1 MKKIL
6 FISTAVLCS
15 LTACEDYNDQFNIE
29 SPIQDIKDGLAIA
42 LTSGDYSSIA
52 SNETNMALALSKDPE
67 DSTYV
72 KALNAIGENGYFANK
87 TEAEWFLPAFIT
99 NKYPQADAGSRFVVS
114 YNMYKAPSE
123 YMADFKK
130 ISEYTL
136 TNTDYRNVWSGAS
149 TATYLSPSTLSKLPE
164 VLSSRINDVNE
175 GDMVAVNYAYSE
187 FEPST
192 GGSVIPVVYQQ
203 IDYFEGEAG
212 NYVIAAKANDGN
224 YYPFG
229 KLEKESYNYGYM
241 NPSAITVTDGIISS
255 DDGSNQVVTIEE
267 GSEGYTLLN
276 GWAKYIYMSG
286 TYNNFNVS
294 TSLPTEGGEWSIEA
308 NGDGTFKLKNIEKNK
323 TVKLTYLEKEKKY
336 SYGCYPASSYSYF
349 EDTMKEETGLF
360 TIKDVTLPEGSSYVW
375 KHDNYGYYKASAYV
389 GGVNLPSES
398 WLVST
403 QPIDLAETEKPALKF
418 NFAFNFLSGN
428 DAKEF
433 FNVKISTDYIGDV
446 KTATWIDLDYDGS
459 QFNGWNFTGQSIDL
473 SQFIGQKITLAFV
486 YKSTDQCAPTAEIKN
501 VAIEK
506 APYWDV
512 CFFKEVPESET
523 AAQMLK
529 MSRAS
534 GAYANTAALY
544 VYREGEW
551 VEYTNDDVNV
561 KVADP
566 ALYAEVGADYIARP
580 DNVFPIYLTQ
590 NYPFAARGDKAV
602 VIYRSSS
609 KAVSAKEYAFTAGWV
624 AVENYSKRTTI
635 FVKEADG
642 NYITQAGVYLDE
654 SLLNNDDGG
663 FIVKDILLTGVNY
676 VWSLDSRYGWKASGY
691 LGDTNYPT
699 ESWLLTPA
707 IDLSEAITPQLSFD
721 AAVNFLSGAN
731 LADHV
736 GIKVSVD
743 YTDDV
748 KKCNWT
754 DIELDASQWPIG
766 NSWDFSAVGP
776 YDLSA
781 YVGQIVHIAFVY
793 KSTKDTAPTLEVQNV
808 LVSEAE

>member
-1 MKKIL
+1 
-6 FISTAVLCS
+6 
-15 LTACEDYNDQFNIE
+15 
-29 SPIQDIKDGLAIA
+29 
-42 LTSGDYSSIA
+42 
-52 SNETNMALALSKDPE
+52 
-67 DSTYV
+67 
-72 KALNAIGENGYFANK
+72 
-87 TEAEWFLPAFIT
+87 
-99 NKYPQADAGSRFVVS
+99 
-114 YNMYKAPSE
+114 
-123 YMADFKK
+123 MADFKNL
-130 ISEYTL
+130 SEYTL
-136 TNTDYRNVWSGAS
+136 TNTDYRNVWNGAS
-149 TATYLSPSTLSKLPE
+149 TATYLSPSTLRQIPS
-164 VLSSRINDVNE
+164 VLESRIEDPQE

-187 FEPST
+187 FEPGA
-192 GGSVIPVVYQQ
+192 GGGVVPVVYQQ
-203 IDYFEGEAG
+203 INEFDGEAG

-229 KLEKESYNYGYM
+229 KLDD
-241 NPSAITVTDGIISS
+241 PSEPFGFIYPDAISVTDGIISS
-255 DDGSNQVVTIEE
+255 DNGTDQVITIEE

-276 GWAKYIYMSG
+276 TNMQYIYMDE
-286 TYNNFNVS
+286 THDNFNFT
-294 TSLPTEGGEWSIEA
+294 TSLPTEGGEWAIES
-308 NGDGTFKLKNIEKNK
+308 NGDGTFKLKNIERGK
-323 TVKLTYLEKEKKY
+323 TVKLTLYKE
-336 SYGCYPASSYSYF
+336 SYSFGSYAASRYTYF
-349 EDTMKEETGLF
+349 EDPMAEETGLF
-360 TIKDVTLPEGSSYVW
+360 TIKDVTLPEGSTYVW
-375 KHDNYGYYKASAYV
+375 KHDDYGYYKASAYV
-389 GGVNLPSES
+389 GGKNLPS
-398 WLVST
+398 
-403 QPIDLAETEKPALKF
+403 ALKF
-418 NFAFNFLSGN
+418 DFAFNFLNGN
-428 DAKEF
+428 NASDFMK
-433 FNVKISTDYIGDV
+433 VKVSTDYAGDV
-446 KTATWIDLDYDGS
+446 KTATWTDLTYDGS
-459 QFNGWNFTGQSIDL
+459 KFNGWNFIAQNVDL
-473 SQFIGQKITLAFV
+473 AQYAGKKITLAFA
-486 YKSTDQCAPTAEIKN
+486 YTSTDQCAPTAEIKN
-501 VAIEK
+501 LAIVN
-506 APYWDV
+506 AQYWDV
-512 CFFKEVPESET
+512 CLFKEVPESEI

-544 VYREGEW
+544 VYREGAW

-566 ALYAEVGADYIARP
+566 ALYAEVGAYYIVRP
-580 DNVFPIYLTQ
+580 DNIFPIYLTQ

-602 VIYRSSS
+602 VIYRNSSN
-609 KAVSAKEYAFTAGWV
+609 AVSAKEYAFTAGWV

-691 LGDTNYPT
+691 LGTNYPT

-707 IDLSEAITPQLSFD
+707 IDLSEAITPQLSLD

-808 LVSEAE
+808 LVNEAE

>member
-1 MKKIL
+1 MKKIIL
-6 FISTAVLCS
+6 MSTVLLAGLS
-15 LTACEDYNDQFNIE
+15 ACEDYNDQFNID
-29 SPIQDIKDGLAIA
+29 SSLTDVKTGVTIQLASSDYGTIA
-42 LTSGDYSSIA
+42 GMEA
-52 SNETNMALALSKDPE
+52 NKELALSKDPE
-67 DSTYV
+67 GQTYV
-72 KALNAIGENGYFANK
+72 AALEAIGENKYFADA
-87 TEAEWFLPAFIT
+87 TEAEWYLPAFIDY
-99 NKYPQADAGSRFVVS
+99 KYPNADTGSRISVQ
-114 YNMYKAPSE
+114 YNMYRGQSG
-123 YMADFKK
+123 YLADFKK
-130 ISEYTL
+130 ISDYTL
-136 TNTDYRNVWSGAS
+136 TNNDYRSVWNGTS
-149 TATYLSPSTLSKLPE
+149 TATYLSPSTLRQIPS
-164 VLSSRINDVNE
+164 VLESRMENPQE

-187 FEPST
+187 FEPGA
-192 GGSVIPVVYQQ
+192 GGGVIPVVYQQ
-203 IDYFEGEAG
+203 VNTFDGEAG

-229 KLEKESYNYGYM
+229 KLDNPDEPYGYIY
-241 NPSAITVTDGIISS
+241 PDAITVTDGIISS
-255 DDGSNQVVTIEE
+255 DNGSEQVVTIEE

-276 GWAKYIYMSG
+276 TNMQYIYMSG
-286 TYNNFNVS
+286 TFDSFNFSASV
-294 TSLPTEGGEWSIEA
+294 PTEGGEWSIEA
-308 NGDGTFKLKNIEKNK
+308 NGDGTFKLKNIEKDK
-323 TVKLTYLEKEKKY
+323 TVKLTLYKDSY
-336 SYGCYPASSYSYF
+336 SYGSYAASRYTYV
-349 EDTMKEETGLF
+349 EDAMKEESKLF
-360 TIKDVTLPEGSSYVW
+360 TIKDVTLPEGSTYVW
-375 KHDNYGYYKASAYV
+375 KHDDYGYYKASAYV
-389 GGVNLPSES
+389 GGKNLPSES
-398 WLVST
+398 WLVSSE
-403 QPIDLAETEKPALKF
+403 IDLSEAQNPALKF
-418 NFAFNFLSGN
+418 DFAFNFLNGN
-428 DAKEF
+428 NASDFMK
-433 FNVKISTDYIGDV
+433 VKVSTDYAGDV
-446 KTATWIDLDYDGS
+446 KTATWTDLTYDGS
-459 QFNGWNFTGQSIDL
+459 KFNGWNFIAQNVDL
-473 SQFIGQKITLAFV
+473 AQYAGKKITLAFA
-486 YKSTDQCAPTAEIKN
+486 YTSTDQCAPTAEIKN
-501 VAIEK
+501 LAIVN
-506 APYWDV
+506 AQYWDV
-512 CFFKEVPESET
+512 CLFKEVPESEI

-551 VEYTNDDVNV
+551 VEYTNDNVNV

-566 ALYAEVGADYIARP
+566 ALYAEVGVDYIARP

-590 NYPFAARGDKAV
+590 KYPFAARGDKAV

-609 KAVSAKEYAFTAGWV
+609 DAVSAKEYAFTAGWA
-624 AVENYSKRTTI
+624 AVENNSKRTTI

-642 NYITQAGVYLDE
+642 SYITQAGVYLDE

-663 FIVKDILLTGVNY
+663 FVAQNISMTGVNY

-691 LGDTNYPT
+691 LGTNYPT

-731 LADHV
+731 LSDHV

-781 YVGQIVHIAFVY
+781 YVGQIVHVAFVY
-793 KSTKDTAPTLEVQNV
+793 KSTKDTAPTWEVQNV

>member
-15 LTACEDYNDQFNIE
+15 LTACEDYNDQFNID

-52 SNETNMALALSKDPE
+52 SNEANIALALSKDPE

-72 KALNAIGENGYFANK
+72 KALKAVGDNGYFANK

-123 YMADFKK
+123 YMADFKNL
-130 ISEYTL
+130 SEYTL
-136 TNTDYRNVWSGAS
+136 TNTDYRNVWNGAS
-149 TATYLSPSTLSKLPE
+149 TATYLSPSTLRQIPS
-164 VLSSRINDVNE
+164 VLESRIEDPQE

-187 FEPST
+187 FEPGA
-192 GGSVIPVVYQQ
+192 GGGVVPVVYQQ
-203 IDYFEGEAG
+203 INDFEGEAG

-229 KLEKESYNYGYM
+229 KLDD
-241 NPSAITVTDGIISS
+241 PSEPFGFIYPDAISVTDGIISS
-255 DDGSNQVVTIEE
+255 DNGTDQVITIEE

-276 GWAKYIYMSG
+276 TNMQYIYMDE
-286 TYNNFNVS
+286 THDNFNFT
-294 TSLPTEGGEWSIEA
+294 TSLPTEGGEWAIES
-308 NGDGTFKLKNIEKNK
+308 NGDGTFKLKNIERGK
-323 TVKLTYLEKEKKY
+323 TVKLTLYKE
-336 SYGCYPASSYSYF
+336 SYSFGSYAASRYTYF
-349 EDTMKEETGLF
+349 EDPMAEETGLF
-360 TIKDVTLPEGSSYVW
+360 TIKDVTLPEGSTYVW
-375 KHDNYGYYKASAYV
+375 KHDDYGYYKASAYV
-389 GGVNLPSES
+389 GGKNLPSES
-398 WLVST
+398 WLVSSE
-403 QPIDLAETEKPALKF
+403 IDLSEAQNPALKF
-418 NFAFNFLSGN
+418 DFAFNFLNGN
-428 DAKEF
+428 NASDFMK
-433 FNVKISTDYIGDV
+433 VKVSTDYAGDV
-446 KTATWIDLDYDGS
+446 KTATWTDLTYDGS
-459 QFNGWNFTGQSIDL
+459 KFNGWNFIAQNVDL
-473 SQFIGQKITLAFV
+473 AQYAGKKITLAFA
-486 YKSTDQCAPTAEIKN
+486 YTSTDQCAPTAEIKN
-501 VAIEK
+501 LAIVN
-506 APYWDV
+506 AQYWDV
-512 CFFKEVPESET
+512 CLFKEVPESEI

-551 VEYTNDDVNV
+551 VEYTNDNVNV

-566 ALYAEVGADYIARP
+566 ALYAEVGVDYIARP

-590 NYPFAARGDKAV
+590 KYPFAARGDKAV

-609 KAVSAKEYAFTAGWV
+609 DAVSAKEYAFTAGWA
-624 AVENYSKRTTI
+624 AVENNSKRTTI

-642 NYITQAGVYLDE
+642 SYITQAGVYLDE

-663 FIVKDILLTGVNY
+663 FVAQNISMTGVNY

-691 LGDTNYPT
+691 LGTNYPT

-731 LADHV
+731 LSDHI

-754 DIELDASQWPIG
+754 DIELDASQWPVG

-781 YVGQIVHIAFVY
+781 YVGQIVHVAFVY
-793 KSTKDTAPTLEVQNV
+793 KSTKDTAPTWEVQNV

>member
-1 MKKIL
+1 MKKVL

-15 LTACEDYNDQFNIE
+15 LTACEDYNDQFNID
-29 SPIQDIKDGLAIA
+29 SPIQDIKDGLTIA
-42 LTSGDYSSIA
+42 LTSGDYSSIS
-52 SNETNMALALSKDPE
+52 SNETNIALALSKDPE

-123 YMADFKK
+123 YMADFKNL
-130 ISEYTL
+130 SEYTL
-136 TNTDYRNVWSGAS
+136 TNTDYRNVWNGAS
-149 TATYLSPSTLSKLPE
+149 TATYLSPSTLRQIPS
-164 VLSSRINDVNE
+164 VLESRIEDPQE

-187 FEPST
+187 FEPGA
-192 GGSVIPVVYQQ
+192 GGSVVPVVYQQ
-203 IDYFEGEAG
+203 INEFDGEAG

-229 KLEKESYNYGYM
+229 KLDDSGKTYGYIY
-241 NPSAITVTDGIISS
+241 PDAITVTDGVISS
-255 DDGSNQVVTIEE
+255 DNGADQVVTIEE
-267 GSEGYTLLN
+267 GSEGYLLLN
-276 GWAKYIYMSG
+276 NWSQYIYMSG
-286 TYNNFNVS
+286 TYDNFNFS
-294 TSLPTEGGEWSIEA
+294 ASAPTEGGEWAIEA
-308 NGDGTFKLKNIEKNK
+308 NGDGTFKLKNIEKGK
-323 TVKLTYLEKEKKY
+323 TVKLTLYNGSY
-336 SYGCYPASSYSYF
+336 SYGSYAASRYTYF
-349 EDTMKEETGLF
+349 EDAMKEETGLF
-360 TIKDVTLPEGSSYVW
+360 TIKDVTLPEGSTYVW
-375 KHDNYGYYKASAYV
+375 KHDDYGYYKASAYV
-389 GGVNLPSES
+389 GGKNLPSES
-398 WLVST
+398 WLVSSE
-403 QPIDLAETEKPALKF
+403 IDLSEAQNPVLKF
-418 NFAFNFLSGN
+418 DFAFNFLNGN
-428 DAKEF
+428 NAADFMK
-433 FNVKISTDYIGDV
+433 VKVSTDYAGDV
-446 KTATWIDLDYDGS
+446 KTATWTDLTYDGS
-459 QFNGWNFTGQSIDL
+459 KFNGWNFIAQNVDL
-473 SQFIGQKITLAFV
+473 AQYAGKKITLAFA
-486 YKSTDQCAPTAEIKN
+486 YTSTDQCAPTAEIKN
-501 VAIEK
+501 LAIVN
-506 APYWDV
+506 AQYWDV
-512 CFFKEVPESET
+512 CLFKEVPESEI
-523 AAQMLK
+523 AALMLK

-534 GAYANTAALY
+534 GAYANAAALY

-551 VEYTNDDVNV
+551 VEYTNDNVNV

-566 ALYAEVGADYIARP
+566 ALYAEVGVDYIARP

-590 NYPFAARGDKAV
+590 KYPFAARGDKAV

-609 KAVSAKEYAFTAGWV
+609 DVVSAKEYAFTAGWA
-624 AVENYSKRTTI
+624 AVENNSKRTTI

-642 NYITQAGVYLDE
+642 SYITQAGVYLDE

-663 FIVKDILLTGVNY
+663 FVAQNISMTGVNY

-691 LGDTNYPT
+691 LGTNYPT

-707 IDLSEAITPQLSFD
+707 IDLSEAITPQLSFG

-731 LADHV
+731 LADHI

-754 DIELDASQWPIG
+754 DIELDASQWPVG

-781 YVGQIVHIAFVY
+781 YVGQIVHVAFVY
-793 KSTKDTAPTLEVQNV
+793 KSTKDTAPTWEVQNV

>member
-15 LTACEDYNDQFNIE
+15 LTACEDYNDQFNVD

-52 SNETNMALALSKDPE
+52 SNETNIALALSKDPE

-72 KALNAIGENGYFANK
+72 KALKAVGDNGYFANK

-123 YMADFKK
+123 YMADFKNL
-130 ISEYTL
+130 SEYTL
-136 TNTDYRNVWSGAS
+136 TNTDYRNVWNDAS
-149 TATYLSPSTLSKLPE
+149 TATYLSPSTLDKLPE
-164 VLSSRINDVNE
+164 VLTSRINDANE
-175 GDMVAVNYAYSE
+175 GDVVAVNYAYSE
-187 FEPST
+187 FEPGA
-192 GGSVIPVVYQQ
+192 GGGVIPVVYQQ
-203 IDYFEGEAG
+203 VNDFEGEAG
-212 NYVIAAKANDGN
+212 NYVIAAKANDGK

-229 KLEKESYNYGYM
+229 KLNDPSKNYGYIY
-241 NPSAITVTDGIISS
+241 PDAITVTDGIISS
-255 DDGSNQVVTIEE
+255 DNGADQVITIEE
-267 GSEGYTLLN
+267 GKEGYTLLN
-276 GWAKYIYMSG
+276 TNMQYIYQSG
-286 TYNNFNVS
+286 TFNSFNFTS
-294 TSLPTEGGEWSIEA
+294 SLPTEGGEWSIEA
-308 NGDGTFKLKNIEKNK
+308 NGDGTFKLKNIEKDKN
-323 TVKLTYLEKEKKY
+323 VKLTLYNGSY
-336 SYGCYPASSYSYF
+336 SYGSYPASSYTYL
-349 EDTMKEETGLF
+349 EDAMKEESKLF

-375 KHDNYGYYKASAYV
+375 SHDPDYGYYEASAYV
-389 GGVNLPSES
+389 GGKYLPAES
-398 WLVST
+398 WFVSSV
-403 QPIDLAETEKPALKF
+403 IDLSETSNPMLKLD
-418 NFAFNFLSGN
+418 FAFNFLNGN
-428 DAKEF
+428 KAEDFMQIKA
-433 FNVKISTDYIGDV
+433 STDYAGDV
-446 KTATWIDLDYDGS
+446 KTATWTDLVYDGS
-459 QFNGWNFTGQSIDL
+459 KFNGWNFIAQSVDL
-473 SQFIGQKITLAFV
+473 KQFEGKKITLAFA

-501 VAIEK
+501 LAIVNGQ
-506 APYWDV
+506 YWDV
-512 CFFKEVPESET
+512 CLFKEVPESDV

-544 VYREGEW
+544 VYREGAW

-566 ALYAEVGADYIARP
+566 ALYAEVGADYIVRP
-580 DNVFPIYLTQ
+580 DNIFPIYLTQ

-602 VIYRSSS
+602 VIYRNSSN
-609 KAVSAKEYAFTAGWV
+609 AVSAKEYAFTAGWV

-635 FVKEADG
+635 FVKEADAS
-642 NYITQAGVYLDE
+642 YITQAGVYLDE

-663 FIVKDILLTGVNY
+663 FVAQNISMTGVNY

-691 LGDTNYPT
+691 LGTNYPT

-731 LADHV
+731 LSDHI

-754 DIELDASQWPIG
+754 DIELDASQWPVG
-766 NSWDFSAVGP
+766 NSWDFSVVGP

-781 YVGQIVHIAFVY
+781 YVGQIVHVAFVY
-793 KSTKDTAPTLEVQNV
+793 KSTKDTAPTWEVQNV

>member
-52 SNETNMALALSKDPE
+52 SNETNIALALSKDPE

-72 KALNAIGENGYFANK
+72 KALKAIGENGYFANK

-123 YMADFKK
+123 YMADFKNL
-130 ISEYTL
+130 SEYTL
-136 TNTDYRNVWSGAS
+136 TNTDYRNVWNGAS
-149 TATYLSPSTLSKLPE
+149 TATYLSPSTLDKLPE
-164 VLSSRINDVNE
+164 VLTSRINDANE
-175 GDMVAVNYAYSE
+175 GDVVAVNYAYSE
-187 FEPST
+187 FEPGA
-192 GGSVIPVVYQQ
+192 GGGVIPVVYQQ
-203 IDYFEGEAG
+203 INDFEGEAG

-229 KLEKESYNYGYM
+229 KLDQESYNNGYM

-255 DDGSNQVVTIEE
+255 DDGSDQVVTIEE

-286 TYNNFNVS
+286 TYNSFNVS
-294 TSLPTEGGEWSIEA
+294 TTIPTEGGEWSIEA
-308 NGDGTFKLKNIEKNK
+308 NGDGTFKLKNIEKDK
-323 TVKLTYLEKEKKY
+323 TVKLTYLEEDKKY
-336 SYGCYPASSYSYF
+336 SYGSYPASSYTYL
-349 EDTMKEETGLF
+349 EDAMKEESKLF

-375 KHDNYGYYKASAYV
+375 KHDDYGYYKASAYV
-389 GGVNLPSES
+389 DGKNLPAES
-398 WLVST
+398 WFVSSV
-403 QPIDLAETEKPALKF
+403 IDLSETSNPMLKLD
-418 NFAFNFLSGN
+418 FAFNFLNGN
-428 DAKEF
+428 KAEDFMQIKA
-433 FNVKISTDYIGDV
+433 STDYAGDV
-446 KTATWIDLDYDGS
+446 KTATWTDLVYDGS
-459 QFNGWNFTGQSIDL
+459 KFNGWNFIAQSVDL
-473 SQFIGQKITLAFV
+473 KQFEGKKITLAFA

-501 VAIEK
+501 LAIVNGQ
-506 APYWDV
+506 YWDV
-512 CFFKEVPESET
+512 CLFKEVPESDV

-544 VYREGEW
+544 VYREGAW

-566 ALYAEVGADYIARP
+566 ALYAEVGADYIVRP
-580 DNVFPIYLTQ
+580 DNIFPIYLTQ

-602 VIYRSSS
+602 VIYRNSSN
-609 KAVSAKEYAFTAGWV
+609 AVSAKEYAFTAGWV

-642 NYITQAGVYLDE
+642 SYITQAGVYLDE

-663 FIVKDILLTGVNY
+663 FVAQNISMTGVNY

-691 LGDTNYPT
+691 LGTNYST

-731 LADHV
+731 LSDHI

-754 DIELDASQWPIG
+754 DIELDASQWPVG

-781 YVGQIVHIAFVY
+781 YVGQIVHVAFVY
-793 KSTKDTAPTLEVQNV
+793 KSTKDTAPTWEVQNV

>member
-42 LTSGDYSSIA
+42 LTSSDYSSIA

-72 KALNAIGENGYFANK
+72 KALKAIGENGYFANK

-123 YMADFKK
+123 YMADFKNL
-130 ISEYTL
+130 SEYTL
-136 TNTDYRNVWSGAS
+136 TNTDYRNVWNGAS
-149 TATYLSPSTLSKLPE
+149 TATYLSPSTLRQIPS
-164 VLSSRINDVNE
+164 VLESRIEDPQE

-187 FEPST
+187 FEPGA
-192 GGSVIPVVYQQ
+192 GGGVVPVVYQQ
-203 IDYFEGEAG
+203 INDFEGEAG

-229 KLEKESYNYGYM
+229 KLDD
-241 NPSAITVTDGIISS
+241 PSEPFGFIYPDAISVTDGIISS
-255 DDGSNQVVTIEE
+255 DNGTDQVITIEE

-276 GWAKYIYMSG
+276 TNMQYIYMDE
-286 TYNNFNVS
+286 THDNFNFT
-294 TSLPTEGGEWSIEA
+294 TSLPTEGGEWAIES
-308 NGDGTFKLKNIEKNK
+308 NGDGTFKLKNIERGK
-323 TVKLTYLEKEKKY
+323 TVKLTLYKE
-336 SYGCYPASSYSYF
+336 SYSFGSYAASRYTYF
-349 EDTMKEETGLF
+349 EDPMAEETGLF
-360 TIKDVTLPEGSSYVW
+360 TIKDVTLPEGSTYVW
-375 KHDNYGYYKASAYV
+375 KHDDYGYYKASAYV
-389 GGVNLPSES
+389 GGKNLPSES
-398 WLVST
+398 WLVSSE
-403 QPIDLAETEKPALKF
+403 IDLSEAQNPALKF
-418 NFAFNFLSGN
+418 DFAFNFLNGN
-428 DAKEF
+428 NASDFMK
-433 FNVKISTDYIGDV
+433 VKVSTDYAGDV
-446 KTATWIDLDYDGS
+446 KTATWTDLTYDGS
-459 QFNGWNFTGQSIDL
+459 KFNGWNFIAQNVDL
-473 SQFIGQKITLAFV
+473 AQYAGKKITLAFA
-486 YKSTDQCAPTAEIKN
+486 YTSTDQCAPTAEIKN
-501 VAIEK
+501 LAIVN
-506 APYWDV
+506 AQYWDV
-512 CFFKEVPESET
+512 CLFKEVPESEI

-551 VEYTNDDVNV
+551 VEYTNDNVNV

-566 ALYAEVGADYIARP
+566 ALYAEVGVDYIARP

-590 NYPFAARGDKAV
+590 KYPFAVRGDKAV

-609 KAVSAKEYAFTAGWV
+609 DAVSAKEYAFTAGWA
-624 AVENYSKRTTI
+624 AVENNSKRTTI

-642 NYITQAGVYLDE
+642 SYITQAGVYLDE

-663 FIVKDILLTGVNY
+663 FVAQNISMTGVNY

-691 LGDTNYPT
+691 LGTNYPT

-731 LADHV
+731 LSDHI

-754 DIELDASQWPIG
+754 DIELDASQWPVG

-781 YVGQIVHIAFVY
+781 YVGQIVHVAFVY
-793 KSTKDTAPTLEVQNV
+793 KSTKDTAPTWEVQNV

>member
-15 LTACEDYNDQFNIE
+15 LTACEDYNDQFNVD

-52 SNETNMALALSKDPE
+52 SNETNIALALSKDPE

-72 KALNAIGENGYFANK
+72 KALKAVGDNGYFANK

-123 YMADFKK
+123 YMADFKNL
-130 ISEYTL
+130 SEYTL
-136 TNTDYRNVWSGAS
+136 TNTDYRNVWNGAS
-149 TATYLSPSTLSKLPE
+149 TATYLSPSTLRQIPS
-164 VLSSRINDVNE
+164 VLESRIEDPQE

-187 FEPST
+187 FEPGA
-192 GGSVIPVVYQQ
+192 GGGVVPVVYQQ
-203 IDYFEGEAG
+203 INDFEGEAG

-229 KLEKESYNYGYM
+229 KLDD
-241 NPSAITVTDGIISS
+241 PSEPFGFIYPDAISVTDGIISS
-255 DDGSNQVVTIEE
+255 DNGTDQVITIEE

-276 GWAKYIYMSG
+276 TNMQYIYMDE
-286 TYNNFNVS
+286 THDNFNFT
-294 TSLPTEGGEWSIEA
+294 TSLPTEGGEWAIES
-308 NGDGTFKLKNIEKNK
+308 NGDGTFKLKNIERGK
-323 TVKLTYLEKEKKY
+323 TVKLTLYKE
-336 SYGCYPASSYSYF
+336 SYSFGSYAASRYTYF
-349 EDTMKEETGLF
+349 EDPMAEETGLF
-360 TIKDVTLPEGSSYVW
+360 TIKDVTLPEGSTYVW
-375 KHDNYGYYKASAYV
+375 KHDDYGYYKASAYV
-389 GGVNLPSES
+389 GGKNLPSES
-398 WLVST
+398 WLVSSE
-403 QPIDLAETEKPALKF
+403 IDLSEAQNPALKF
-418 NFAFNFLSGN
+418 DFAFNFLNGN
-428 DAKEF
+428 NASDFMK
-433 FNVKISTDYIGDV
+433 VKVSTDYAGDV
-446 KTATWIDLDYDGS
+446 KTATWTDLTYDGS
-459 QFNGWNFTGQSIDL
+459 KFNGWNFIAQNVDL
-473 SQFIGQKITLAFV
+473 AQYAGKKITLAFA
-486 YKSTDQCAPTAEIKN
+486 YTSTDQCAPTAEIKN
-501 VAIEK
+501 LAIVN
-506 APYWDV
+506 AQYWDV
-512 CFFKEVPESET
+512 CLFKEVPESEI

-551 VEYTNDDVNV
+551 VEYTNDNVNV

-566 ALYAEVGADYIARP
+566 ALYAEVGVDYIARP

-590 NYPFAARGDKAV
+590 KYPFAARGDKAV

-609 KAVSAKEYAFTAGWV
+609 DAVSAKEYAFTAGWA
-624 AVENYSKRTTI
+624 AVENNSKRTTI

-642 NYITQAGVYLDE
+642 SYITQAGVYLDE

-663 FIVKDILLTGVNY
+663 FVAQNISMTGVNY

-691 LGDTNYPT
+691 LGTNYPT

-731 LADHV
+731 LSDHI

-754 DIELDASQWPIG
+754 DIELDASQWPVG

-781 YVGQIVHIAFVY
+781 YVGQIVHVAFVY
-793 KSTKDTAPTLEVQNV
+793 KSTKDTAPTWEVQNV

>member
-72 KALNAIGENGYFANK
+72 KALKAIGENGYFANK

-136 TNTDYRNVWSGAS
+136 TNTDYRNVWNGAS
-149 TATYLSPSTLSKLPE
+149 TATYLSPSTLRQIPS
-164 VLSSRINDVNE
+164 VLESRIEDPQE

-187 FEPST
+187 FEPGA
-192 GGSVIPVVYQQ
+192 GGGVVPVVYQQ
-203 IDYFEGEAG
+203 INDFEGEAG

-229 KLEKESYNYGYM
+229 KLDD
-241 NPSAITVTDGIISS
+241 PSEPFGFIYPDAISVTDGIISS
-255 DDGSNQVVTIEE
+255 DNGTDQVITIEE

-276 GWAKYIYMSG
+276 TNMQYIYMDE
-286 TYNNFNVS
+286 THDNFNFT
-294 TSLPTEGGEWSIEA
+294 TSLPTEGGEWAIES
-308 NGDGTFKLKNIEKNK
+308 NGDGTFKLKNIERGK
-323 TVKLTYLEKEKKY
+323 TVKLTLYKE
-336 SYGCYPASSYSYF
+336 SYSFGSYAASRYTYF
-349 EDTMKEETGLF
+349 EDPMAEETGLF
-360 TIKDVTLPEGSSYVW
+360 TIKDVTLPEGSTYVW
-375 KHDNYGYYKASAYV
+375 KHDDYGYYKASAYV
-389 GGVNLPSES
+389 GGKNLPSES
-398 WLVST
+398 WLVSSE
-403 QPIDLAETEKPALKF
+403 IDLSEAQNPALKF
-418 NFAFNFLSGN
+418 DFAFNFLNGN
-428 DAKEF
+428 NASDFMK
-433 FNVKISTDYIGDV
+433 VKVSTDYAGDV
-446 KTATWIDLDYDGS
+446 KTATWTDLTYDGS
-459 QFNGWNFTGQSIDL
+459 KFNGWNFIAQNVDL
-473 SQFIGQKITLAFV
+473 AQYAGKKITLAFA
-486 YKSTDQCAPTAEIKN
+486 YTSTDQCAPTAEIKN
-501 VAIEK
+501 LAIVN
-506 APYWDV
+506 AQYWDV
-512 CFFKEVPESET
+512 CLFKEVPESEI

-551 VEYTNDDVNV
+551 VEYTNDNVNV

-566 ALYAEVGADYIARP
+566 ALYAEVGVDYIARP

-590 NYPFAARGDKAV
+590 KYPFAARGDKAV

-609 KAVSAKEYAFTAGWV
+609 DAVSAKEYAFTAGWA
-624 AVENYSKRTTI
+624 AVENNSKRTTI

-642 NYITQAGVYLDE
+642 SYITQAGVYLDE

-663 FIVKDILLTGVNY
+663 FVAQNISMTGVNY

-691 LGDTNYPT
+691 LGTNYPT

-731 LADHV
+731 LSDHV

-781 YVGQIVHIAFVY
+781 YVGQIVHVAFVY
-793 KSTKDTAPTLEVQNV
+793 KSTKDTAPTWEVQNV